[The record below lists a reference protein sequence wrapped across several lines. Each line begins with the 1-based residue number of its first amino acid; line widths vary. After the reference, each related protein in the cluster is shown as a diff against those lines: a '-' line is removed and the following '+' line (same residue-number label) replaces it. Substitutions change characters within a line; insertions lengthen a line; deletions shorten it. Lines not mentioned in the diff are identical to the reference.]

1 MQEQISEDELF
12 QLLTRNA
19 EMKVYVLLLP
29 GVEYIMTVILFLM
42 VETFSSMQGNL
53 QKQPTVSA

>member
-1 MQEQISEDELF
+1 MQEQISEYELF
-12 QLLTRNA
+12 QLLMRNA